1 MSAQIHPGAVIGRGN
16 AIGDGVRIS
25 DGVVIG
31 DQNEIQANVVI
42 SGPTVIGNGNR
53 IAVGAVIGGL
63 SRQRFDSCNRRE
75 TPTEGAVTVIG
86 SGCMVFE
93 LVTIHRAM
101 VRETR
106 IEDEVAIGAHSH
118 VAHDCVVGRG
128 AILAVNVSLGGF
140 SRIGRGS
147 NLGLGVAVRPRVVI
161 GARAMCGMNSAIVE
175 HVPPFVTV
183 VGVPAR
189 ILGVNQ
195 VGVSRDGLSSEI
207 ALGIQ
212 NAYLMDRVSVEPQ
225 ILAEEYALFS
235 SAQTEYGARLRELR
249 WPGSVAHV

>member
-16 AIGDGVRIS
+16 MIGDGARIG

-31 DQNEIQANVVI
+31 DQNEIQANVI
-42 SGPTVIGNGNR
+42 IFGPTIIGNGNR
-53 IAVGAVIGGL
+53 IAAGAIIGGL
-63 SRQRFDSCNRRE
+63 SRQRFDSYHRRE
-75 TPTEGAVTVIG
+75 TPTEGASTAIG

-106 IEDEVAIGAHSH
+106 IEDEAAIGAHSH
-118 VAHDCVVGRG
+118 VAHDCIVGRG

-140 SRIGRGS
+140 SRVGRCS
-147 NLGLGVAVRPRVVI
+147 NLGLGVSVRPRVVI
-161 GARAMCGMNSAIVE
+161 GARAMCGMSSAIVE

-189 ILGVNQ
+189 IVGVNH
-195 VGVSRDGLSSEI
+195 VGVTRDGLSPEI
-207 ALGIQ
+207 GSGIETS
-212 NAYLMDRVSVEPQ
+212 YLMDRVSAEPQ
-225 ILAEEYALFS
+225 ILAEEYALFNHT
-235 SAQTEYGARLRELR
+235 QTEYGTSIAELR
-249 WPGSVAHV
+249 WPENYRRA